1 MYMQME
7 LEAENWWLQSIG
19 YDFDGKKSFI
29 KNIVFFLSK
38 ILLQKTFSFFVGT
51 FFRFPIVNNRRTR
64 TRNLRN
70 LLKFIDFP
78 LFLKTTSI
86 RYPMPRHA

>member
-29 KNIVFFLSK
+29 KKYYFFLVENFVAEKKSNFVLK
-38 ILLQKTFSFFVGT
+38 I
-51 FFRFPIVNNRRTR
+51 FRFPIV
-64 TRNLRN
+64 
-70 LLKFIDFP
+70 IH
-78 LFLKTTSI
+78 
-86 RYPMPRHA
+86 M

>member
-29 KNIVFFLSK
+29 KKYLFFLVENFVAEK
-38 ILLQKTFSFFVGT
+38 KTIFCWENFQISYC
-51 FFRFPIVNNRRTR
+51 
-64 TRNLRN
+64 
-70 LLKFIDFP
+70 K
-78 LFLKTTSI
+78 
-86 RYPMPRHA
+86 

>member
-29 KNIVFFLSK
+29 KKYWFFLVENVVAEKK
-38 ILLQKTFSFFVGT
+38 IHFLLGN
-51 FFRFPIVNNRRTR
+51 FPDF
-64 TRNLRN
+64 
-70 LLKFIDFP
+70 LL
-78 LFLKTTSI
+78 
-86 RYPMPRHA
+86 

>member
-29 KNIVFFLSK
+29 KKYYFFLVENFVAEKKSN
-38 ILLQKTFSFFVGT
+38 IFRKTFSF
-51 FFRFPIVNNRRTR
+51 PIV
-64 TRNLRN
+64 
-70 LLKFIDFP
+70 IY
-78 LFLKTTSI
+78 I
-86 RYPMPRHA
+86 